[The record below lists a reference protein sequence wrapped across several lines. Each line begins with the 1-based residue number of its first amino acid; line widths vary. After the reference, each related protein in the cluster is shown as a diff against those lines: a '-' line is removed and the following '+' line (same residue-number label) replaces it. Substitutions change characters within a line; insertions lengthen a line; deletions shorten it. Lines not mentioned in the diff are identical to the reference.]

1 MTATTILSATKID
14 VSQASKE
21 VTANEA
27 FDIFDAAFGEKAI
40 TMTDANY
47 TLVVTGAMPQEWQYG
62 ILSFTGT
69 LTAGRNVICP
79 VNKKGYIIAN
89 NTTGGFA
96 ITFKTNAGTGIAV
109 AATKHAILR
118 CDGTNVVRVTADT

>member
-1 MTATTILSATKID
+1 MTTTANLAIEKLDASI
-14 VSQASKE
+14 SQHT
-21 VTANEA
+21 VVANEA
-27 FDIFDAAFGEKAI
+27 FDIIDAALSEKAI
-40 TMTDANY
+40 AMTDANY

-69 LTAGRNVICP
+69 LTAGRNVVCP

-96 ITFKTNAGTGIAV
+96 ITVKTSAGTGIAV